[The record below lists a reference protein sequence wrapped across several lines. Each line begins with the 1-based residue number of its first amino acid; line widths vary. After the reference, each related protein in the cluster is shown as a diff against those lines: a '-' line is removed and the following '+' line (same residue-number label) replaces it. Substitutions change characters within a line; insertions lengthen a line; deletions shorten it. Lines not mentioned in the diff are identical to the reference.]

1 MNEITVLSY
10 AKINLSIDVGGIDEN
25 GYHAVDMIMQQVD
38 FSDYVKVGFVPAGGS
53 RRGGNPDASPQVKS
67 ARGKIEISLRTNRYY
82 LPVDERNLAHK
93 AARIMIDRYGSTQQS
108 GRLEINIKKRI
119 PVAAGLAGGS
129 GNGAAV
135 VHALNLLWGLKL
147 SLAEIMEICSELGS
161 DVPFS
166 AVGQARANRNFP
178 AYLRRDPMAAACVR
192 ATGRGTVLEP
202 VRPLDAWLV
211 IAKPRLSVS
220 TPEVYR
226 GIDDCVIT
234 RRPDN
239 DRLQARLQEGTCG
252 EEIYEDFVNVLEAY
266 TLDAYPQVAKL
277 KALMESMGPSK
288 VLMSGS
294 GPTVFAVCESR
305 KEARR
310 LCDRLRGECYEAYW
324 MRTSR

>member
-93 AARIMIDRYGSTQQS
+93 AARIMIDRYGSTQKS
-108 GRLEINIKKRI
+108 GRVEINIKKRI

-147 SLAEIMEICSELGS
+147 PLVEIMEICSELGS

-166 AVGQARANRNFP
+166 AVGQARANRHFP
-178 AYLRRDPMAAACVR
+178 AYLRKDPMAAACVR

-202 VRPLDAWLV
+202 VRPLNARLV
-211 IAKPRLSVS
+211 IAKPRISVS
-220 TPEVYR
+220 TAEVYR
-226 GIDDCVIT
+226 GIDRCEIGS
-234 RRPDN
+234 RPDN
-239 DRLQARLQEGTCG
+239 DRLQARLNSGEGSG
-252 EEIYEDFVNVLEAY
+252 AIFEDFVNVLEAY
-266 TLDAYPQVAKL
+266 TLEAYPQVGEL
-277 KALMESMGPSK
+277 KRRMEDMGARK

-294 GPTVFAVCESR
+294 GPTVFAVCATV

-310 LCDRLRGECYEAYW
+310 LCSRLRGEGYEAYW
-324 MRTSR
+324 MRTTR

>member
-135 VHALNLLWGLKL
+135 LHGLNVLWDLGLGLQQLCDAGAKLGSRYHPDYGSGRISSALNAGRRSGLSGKAREWL
-147 SLAEIMEICSELGS
+147 S
-161 DVPFS
+161 
-166 AVGQARANRNFP
+166 
-178 AYLRRDPMAAACVR
+178 
-192 ATGRGTVLEP
+192 
-202 VRPLDAWLV
+202 
-211 IAKPRLSVS
+211 
-220 TPEVYR
+220 
-226 GIDDCVIT
+226 
-234 RRPDN
+234 
-239 DRLQARLQEGTCG
+239 
-252 EEIYEDFVNVLEAY
+252 VLEAG
-266 TLDAYPQVAKL
+266 PF
-277 KALMESMGPSK
+277 SMLAPLCGI
-288 VLMSGS
+288 L
-294 GPTVFAVCESR
+294 
-305 KEARR
+305 RR
-310 LCDRLRGECYEAYW
+310 LVPSQPVTISSCIVLTCRRFVKLYLRFLKIDSRGASLGSFRC
-324 MRTSR
+324 TSIIGWRAS